1 MMNRKSDLLLK
12 VLSLGVGLA
21 VGIVL
26 IAKVCFELSY
36 DSFYRDVDR
45 IYTIMAGV
53 DQQGE
58 KHEFP
63 QVSGAVAPG
72 FKTDVPGVEEATRT
86 TFYFSNLNF
95 VDEEHNIV
103 TAESFALADTCF
115 FKVFDRPILS
125 GNPTEILAK
134 PLGLMVSRT
143 FAEKMGG
150 VEQCIGKTIFNEDQ
164 PGLKMTIQGVF
175 EDFPKNGSIDF
186 DLIMSLES
194 YAKSSTENWVGND
207 RYIGFVKL
215 QSNVDPT
222 TLAPAI
228 HKMQQSHQPLAELE
242 KNGTKLWYTL
252 TPLIKAHTQQ
262 PEVRFM
268 VILLSIVAALLITIS
283 LLNYILIVISS
294 MVHRAKEVGV
304 RKCYGAT
311 AADIY
316 ALLAREA
323 VEHLL
328 LALALAAA
336 IIFASRGVIQ
346 NLLGVPFWTLLVPQS
361 VMAIGVVL
369 ILVLFVSIVVPAK
382 LYLRIPVS
390 VAFRNYSENSRRW
403 KIALLGIQVLI
414 NVFII
419 ALIIVLSLQYRK
431 MVNADQGYDY
441 QNTYSVAIFNNGY
454 EAQQRVLEVLSTFP
468 EVKAVGAA
476 YNPPFVPPSGDNV
489 YLPGGERELFNVA
502 DGYEATE
509 SFFQMLDFDFVA
521 GRAPCDS
528 SEVAVSESFVER
540 MAEFADWSDGAVGK
554 TFLITGHP
562 DGEIQFP
569 PFTISGIYRDV
580 RMGIYNDLQERPSV
594 YFHGVLGDGKSYMPY
609 LIFKTYQKMDDSLSM
624 RISHA
629 LSAALDGRQLPIV
642 SWQEEIRS
650 AYEDS
655 RKIRNTLLIGSFF
668 AMLIAM
674 LGLVGFVRD
683 ESNRRSKEMAI
694 RKISGATA
702 ADVRRLLVWEV
713 FKFSLVMA
721 VVACV
726 CSWFVAS
733 KLLEQFAEQITLSPI
748 IFIGGATVVLLI
760 VVGVVL
766 LCSHRFARTNP
777 SELLKN

>member
-1 MMNRKSDLLLK
+1 M
-12 VLSLGVGLA
+12 
-21 VGIVL
+21 
-26 IAKVCFELSY
+26 
-36 DSFYRDVDR
+36 
-45 IYTIMAGV
+45 
-53 DQQGE
+53 
-58 KHEFP
+58 
-63 QVSGAVAPG
+63 
-72 FKTDVPGVEEATRT
+72 
-86 TFYFSNLNF
+86 
-95 VDEEHNIV
+95 
-103 TAESFALADTCF
+103 
-115 FKVFDRPILS
+115 
-125 GNPTEILAK
+125 
-134 PLGLMVSRT
+134 
-143 FAEKMGG
+143 
-150 VEQCIGKTIFNEDQ
+150 
-164 PGLKMTIQGVF
+164 
-175 EDFPKNGSIDF
+175 
-186 DLIMSLES
+186 
-194 YAKSSTENWVGND
+194 
-207 RYIGFVKL
+207 
-215 QSNVDPT
+215 
-222 TLAPAI
+222 
-228 HKMQQSHQPLAELE
+228 
-242 KNGTKLWYTL
+242 
-252 TPLIKAHTQQ
+252 
-262 PEVRFM
+262 
-268 VILLSIVAALLITIS
+268 
-283 LLNYILIVISS
+283 
-294 MVHRAKEVGV
+294 
-304 RKCYGAT
+304 
-311 AADIY
+311 
-316 ALLAREA
+316 
-323 VEHLL
+323 HLL
-328 LALALAAA
+328 LSLALATAV
-336 IIFASRGVIQ
+336 IFAARGVIQ
-346 NLLGVPFWTLLVPQS
+346 NLLGVPFQTLLVPQS
-361 VMAIGVVL
+361 LVAIGLVL
-369 ILVLFVSIVVPAK
+369 MLVLFVSIVVPAK

-403 KIALLGIQVLI
+403 KIAFLGIQVLI

-431 MVNADQGYDY
+431 MVNADHGYDY
-441 QNTYSVAIFNNGY
+441 QNTYSVAIFSNGY

-489 YLPGGERELFNVA
+489 YLLGDDHELFNVA

-509 SFFQMLDFDFVA
+509 SFFQLLDFDFVA
-521 GRAPCDS
+521 GRAPRDS
-528 SEVAVSESFVER
+528 SEVAVSESFVTR
-540 MAEFADWSDGAVGK
+540 MNEFADWSDGAVGK

-562 DGEIQFP
+562 DGDIQFP

-668 AMLIAM
+668 AMLIAT

-694 RKISGATA
+694 RKISGATT

-777 SELLKN
+777 SELLKNE

>member
-1 MMNRKSDLLLK
+1 ML
-12 VLSLGVGLA
+12 
-21 VGIVL
+21 
-26 IAKVCFELSY
+26 
-36 DSFYRDVDR
+36 
-45 IYTIMAGV
+45 
-53 DQQGE
+53 
-58 KHEFP
+58 
-63 QVSGAVAPG
+63 
-72 FKTDVPGVEEATRT
+72 
-86 TFYFSNLNF
+86 
-95 VDEEHNIV
+95 
-103 TAESFALADTCF
+103 
-115 FKVFDRPILS
+115 
-125 GNPTEILAK
+125 
-134 PLGLMVSRT
+134 
-143 FAEKMGG
+143 
-150 VEQCIGKTIFNEDQ
+150 
-164 PGLKMTIQGVF
+164 
-175 EDFPKNGSIDF
+175 
-186 DLIMSLES
+186 
-194 YAKSSTENWVGND
+194 
-207 RYIGFVKL
+207 
-215 QSNVDPT
+215 
-222 TLAPAI
+222 
-228 HKMQQSHQPLAELE
+228 
-242 KNGTKLWYTL
+242 
-252 TPLIKAHTQQ
+252 
-262 PEVRFM
+262 
-268 VILLSIVAALLITIS
+268 ILLSIVAALLITIS

-294 MVHRAKEVGV
+294 MVHRAKEIGV

-323 VEHLL
+323 VVHLL

-489 YLPGGERELFNVA
+489 YLPGGERELFNVS

-509 SFFQMLDFDFVA
+509 SFFQLLDFDFVA
-521 GRAPCDS
+521 GRAPRDS

-540 MAEFADWSDGAVGK
+540 MAEFADWSDGAVGN

-683 ESNRRSKEMAI
+683 ETNRRSKEIAI
-694 RKISGATA
+694 RKINGATS
-702 ADVRRLLVWEV
+702 ADVHRLLVWDV
-713 FKFSLVMA
+713 LKFSLVMA
-721 VVACV
+721 AAGCV
-726 CSWFVAS
+726 GSYFAAT
-733 KLLEQFAEQITLSPI
+733 KMLQQFAERITLTPLL
-748 IFIGGATVVLLI
+748 FIGAAAVVLLI
-760 VVGVVL
+760 AFAVVL
-766 LCSHRFARTNP
+766 LCCHRLAKTNP
-777 SELLKN
+777 SQLLRNE